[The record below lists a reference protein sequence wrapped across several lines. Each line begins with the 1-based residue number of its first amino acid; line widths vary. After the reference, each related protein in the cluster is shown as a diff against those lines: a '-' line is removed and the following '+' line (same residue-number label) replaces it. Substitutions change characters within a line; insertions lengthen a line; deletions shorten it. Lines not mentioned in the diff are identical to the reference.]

1 MSTAFRNFLI
11 IFLLFLLGFG
21 LLAWKVVVP
30 YIDNELL
37 SDVDNGT
44 DDNVSVD
51 QNTSEGPNDIIQSG
65 KNRKVSI
72 AFVGM
77 ADEDFIADIF
87 FLRID
92 EEKGIYLT
100 TSVPYNTKVDNAG
113 KSAQLYSYLY
123 MRPVSDILQTVPY
136 LVGYEIDYYAVFDF
150 AGLYNL
156 VEELGTINVSF
167 DKEVKIYNP
176 DFMDEINEYLEEDLP
191 VPDAYYNI
199 FGPGDANVSVADL
212 QALWDYIPDNNDT
225 DFSVRKCLYESAFYA
240 LTKKTSIASNEE
252 KYLDIMNNTVA
263 TTMGSEAFEEYGDIM
278 FANGYLFKGNYSKKI
293 TYNQTYTK
301 MLLKIREAL
310 GDD

>member
-37 SDVDNGT
+37 ADVDNGA

-113 KSAQLYSYLY
+113 KIAQLYSYLY

-150 AGLYNL
+150 AGLYNI